1 MPAVRSTSW
10 VARGGRGA
18 DLPVVTVGAA
28 PRGRGAARGPVVVVT
43 ANVHGD
49 ECTGLGAALR
59 LAPILEHRLR
69 RGVVHLYPTL
79 NPEGLERRTR
89 RVPHDDQDLNRLFP
103 GDADGSPAERLAHA
117 AWMDIAGRMPSCIV
131 DLHAD
136 AVGAMPYALLDR
148 ALRRGA
154 GERAQLEARAAEL
167 AEATGLTVLWE
178 YPDERY
184 ARYRLDRSLTGAAMN
199 RLGCP
204 AVTIEAG
211 PRLALDDA
219 AMATAVAAV
228 LGVLHALKMVD
239 EPSPRATSRVGGGPW
254 RRDAGPRASVAG
266 VLFPAV
272 PVGRAVARGEV
283 VAEVHGFDGSTLESV
298 RAESEGFV
306 VSAAERA
313 HVVAGVP
320 VCTFATRE
328 GAP

>member
-1 MPAVRSTSW
+1 MAALRTTSW

-18 DLPVVTVGAA
+18 DLPVVTIGAGG
-28 PRGRGAARGPVVVVT
+28 RGRGPARGPVVVVT

-59 LAPILEHRLR
+59 LAPLLEERLR

-117 AWMDIAGRMPSCIV
+117 AWVDIASRMPTLLV

-136 AVGAMPYALLDR
+136 AIGAMPYALLDR
-148 ALRRGA
+148 AVCRTGK
-154 GERAQLEARAAEL
+154 ERADLEGRVAEL

-184 ARYRLDRSLTGAAMN
+184 SRYRLDRSLTGAAMN

-211 PRLALDDA
+211 PRLSLDEA
-219 AMATAVAAV
+219 AVGTTVDAV
-228 LGVLHALKMVD
+228 LGILHGLRMVD
-239 EPSPRATSRVGGGPW
+239 DRPAPARSRVGGGPW
-254 RRDAGPRASVAG
+254 RRDSGPRASVAG
-266 VLFPAV
+266 VLFPGVA
-272 PVGRAVARGEV
+272 VGRPVAGGDVVAR
-283 VAEVHGFDGSTLESV
+283 VHGFDGALLEAV
-298 RAESEGFV
+298 RADADGFV

-313 HVVAGVP
+313 HVVPGVP
-320 VCTFATRE
+320 VCTYATRE
-328 GAP
+328 SRP